1 MNSQI
6 KQFSNAFM
14 FHDQASLPCADFS
27 DEDIIDLLAV
37 ACDDRHFGRYL
48 DQSNRDQE
56 V

>member
-1 MNSQI
+1 MKSQI
-6 KQFSNAFM
+6 KQFSNKLM
-14 FHDQASLPCADFS
+14 FHDQASLPCADYS

-48 DQSNRDQE
+48 TRSAFDQE

>member
-1 MNSQI
+1 MKSQI
-6 KQFSNAFM
+6 KQFSNEFV

-48 DQSNRDQE
+48 TQSAFDQE

>member
-1 MNSQI
+1 MNSQN
-6 KQFSNAFM
+6 KHFSNALT

-48 DQSNRDQE
+48 TQSAFDQE